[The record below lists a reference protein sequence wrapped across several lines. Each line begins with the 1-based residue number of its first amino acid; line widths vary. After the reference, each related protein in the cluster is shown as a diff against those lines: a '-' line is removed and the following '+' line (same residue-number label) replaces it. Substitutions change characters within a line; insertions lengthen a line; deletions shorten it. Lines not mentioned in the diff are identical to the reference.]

1 MKCPRCEYEW
11 KPKIIKP
18 KECPRCKARLD
29 YTPGPVGAP
38 KIGKKGGEK
47 EMTSK
52 LPWATVAL
60 IIVVVA
66 AIGAWKIFANPTTPV
81 TPTTGYATV
90 TVGSTNVVFT
100 GTIPTYS
107 GIENIYI
114 MDTESGYAKDSDL
127 GTVTTGRMGTITGSG
142 GTANIPYENSFDI
155 VVAFKLRAPE
165 NAAYAAKENA
175 HVELTASGGF
185 TIGPENLPN
194 DNMWTFASENSGTH
208 YGWVRV
214 NAIWDNGGNG
224 YKLLADGSLS
234 LSSVRLF
241 GWGPSA

>member
-52 LPWATVAL
+52 LPWATVTI

-66 AIGAWKIFANPTTPV
+66 AIGAWKIFANPTTSV

-90 TVGSTNVVFT
+90 AVGSTNVVFT
-100 GTIPTYS
+100 GTIPTVS

-114 MDTESGYAKDSDL
+114 MDTGTYTKTNNL
-127 GTVTTGRMGTITGSG
+127 GTITTGRMGVIESSG
-142 GTANIPYENSFDI
+142 TSCNIPYENSFDI
-155 VVAFKLRAPE
+155 VVAFRLQAPE
-165 NAAYAAKENA
+165 NAAYACKENA
-175 HVELTASGGF
+175 RLELAASGSF
-185 TIGPENLPN
+185 TITLENAGF
-194 DNMWTFASENSGTH
+194 DNMRVFENSNYYQH
-208 YGWVRV
+208 SGWIRV
-214 NAIWDNGGNG
+214 NAVWDNGGSG
-224 YKLLADGSLS
+224 YILPAGGTISLNPIN
-234 LSSVRLF
+234 LY
-241 GWGPSA
+241 GWFF